1 MLLLPAEVD
10 GGIELFGVLDHPDLL
25 AHREIGWI
33 QRQRRPPTGER
44 LLRAVLLILGR
55 AQCKSGRPIGHIEIG
70 SSTQCGLSIGEAPIP
85 QERVAQ
91 GKVQSRVVW
100 ITDKFH
106 PQHFDVRRFLA
117 EQARRL
123 RRVRE
128 VCRQERVHLRSN
140 FGSADVEATDM
151 DEAQNP
157 LFIDEQPVRN
167 HVEVKH
173 APKQARTVD
182 DRRKR
187 LITRVRPRSVGID
200 VDGDAQEGEIAPL
213 RTFLQKLLPH
223 GQLFT
228 ALSPAG
234 PHKYEQSLATVVV

>member
-1 MLLLPAEVD
+1 
-10 GGIELFGVLDHPDLL
+10 
-25 AHREIGWI
+25 
-33 QRQRRPPTGER
+33 
-44 LLRAVLLILGR
+44 
-55 AQCKSGRPIGHIEIG
+55 
-70 SSTQCGLSIGEAPIP
+70 
-85 QERVAQ
+85 
-91 GKVQSRVVW
+91 
-100 ITDKFH
+100 
-106 PQHFDVRRFLA
+106 
-117 EQARRL
+117 
-123 RRVRE
+123 
-128 VCRQERVHLRSN
+128 
-140 FGSADVEATDM
+140 M

-173 APKQARTVD
+173 APKQTRSVD

-228 ALSPAG
+228 ALSPAS
-234 PHKYEQSLATVVV
+234 PHKHKQSLATVVV